1 MADERFD
8 VEAVFDVNDYLYF
21 YETLLT
27 PERTER
33 EVERIWQL
41 LDLQAGMAVLDL
53 ACGHGRIAN
62 QLAARGCVVTGID
75 VTAGFLDEARQDA
88 AALGV
93 SVEYVEGDMR
103 ALPWSDRF
111 DRVVNWFTAYGYFDD
126 EGNKVVGQEAY
137 RALKPGGKL
146 LIEHINRDA
155 VLHNLQQAHIVERDG
170 NYMLDQSRYDI
181 PSGRIY
187 TERTTIRDGQTKR
200 AQFFVRLF
208 TYPEIA
214 TWLRQAGFV
223 EVQGYDSAGEPLRL
237 DSRRMIVV
245 ARK

>member
-8 VEAVFDVNDYLYF
+8 VEAVFDVDDYLYF

-27 PERTER
+27 AERTAR
-33 EVERIWQL
+33 EVELIWQL
-41 LDLQAGMAVLDL
+41 LDLRPGMAVLDL

-62 QLAARGCVVTGID
+62 QLAVRECAVTGID
-75 VTAGFLDEARQDA
+75 VTPGFLEVARRDA

-93 SVEYVEGDMR
+93 SGEYVAGDMR
-103 ALPWSDRF
+103 ALPWTARF
-111 DRVVNWFTAYGYFDD
+111 DHIINWFTAYGYFDD
-126 EGNKVVGQEAY
+126 EENRAVLQEAY
-137 RALKPGGKL
+137 RALKPGGTL

-155 VLHNLQQAHIVERDG
+155 VLRNLQQAHISERDG
-170 NYMLDQSRYDI
+170 NYMLDQSRYDVA
-181 PSGRIY
+181 SGRIY
-187 TERTTIRDGQTKR
+187 TERTTIRDSKTKR

-214 TWLRQAGFV
+214 TWLRETGFV
-223 EVQGYDSAGEPLRL
+223 EVRGYDSAGEVLKL
-237 DSRRMIVV
+237 DSWRMIVV